1 MAARRRATRRLQQ
14 PRRAQQQVRRRVP
27 QVPEQAAP
35 AFALTDTLPLTPTAG
50 ITGTAPITATA
61 PATATVPGPRVAQP
75 VQAQKILTTV
85 HAMEVISTTG
95 QKTVPDHAAIGTIRL
110 AN

>member
-1 MAARRRATRRLQQ
+1 PGSAGRG
-14 PRRAQQQVRRRVP
+14 VP
-27 QVPEQAAP
+27 GLGAP
-35 AFALTDTLPLTPTAG
+35 AFALTETLPLTPTAG

-95 QKTVPDHAAIGTIRL
+95 QKTVPDHAAIGTLRL
-110 AN
+110 ANTSQAAVTLPANLPLRSPSG